1 MFRCFRLVEIE
12 LNKRNVSYAIDYG
25 SYDNGNNNSND
36 NIDHGDNDSK
46 ALIMTIIPA
55 RILIEYK

>member
-1 MFRCFRLVEIE
+1 MLVI
-12 LNKRNVSYAIDYG
+12 NYG
-25 SYDNGNNNSND
+25 SYGNGNNNSND